1 MPRKQHHHDNRTR
14 RGKARQQQRPH
25 VSPFELIREDFQ
37 RMLYTMRLRTT
48 EEAAENILMQSCEGH
63 AQRGH
68 GAFAGRRFPNTE
80 LDDIVAALGRNQA
93 VVAEQR
99 QALIDEVCDWAD
111 HAMNGDAR
119 RTLVNDDGE
128 GLIGCGLLRHIEVN
142 PEDVLRG
149 LYLGGLR
156 DDSDVRLEVER
167 RTGIRIGGGRLYFVD
182 CEVMHAM
189 GLNGEELSQGAHAD
203 RIESFR
209 REGLIVDDPGPDKRG
224 DRIRYIYIRDRLG
237 GGASD
242 DAAII
247 AAGKLYNLSA
257 ARPDGPPSRPS
268 GLGTALGVFLADA
281 IDTLEKFV
289 VDYGDQ
295 DNELARHIEG
305 DYPKLAL
312 TREDVHRMIW
322 LCAVPPDHTERVPDS
337 SLRHLLEIDKVTDQN
352 ALESHLA
359 YVSGHSYSP
368 LLLGSEDVPNQEFYE
383 WFEGRAKE
391 CPI

>member
-1 MPRKQHHHDNRTR
+1 MPRKHHHDRRHHENRTR
-14 RGKARQQQRPH
+14 GGKARQHQRPH

-63 AQRGH
+63 AQMGH

-80 LDDIVAALGRNQA
+80 LDDIVTALGRNPD

-99 QALIDEVCDWAD
+99 QRLIDEVCDWAD
-111 HAMNGDAR
+111 HAMSGDAR

-128 GLIGCGLLRHIEVN
+128 GLIGCGLLRHIEVDA
-142 PEDVLRG
+142 EDALRG

-167 RTGIRIGGGRLYFVD
+167 RTGMRIGGGRLYFVD

-189 GLNGEELSQGAHAD
+189 GLNGEQLSQGAHAD

-257 ARPDGPPSRPS
+257 A
-268 GLGTALGVFLADA
+268 LGVFLADA

-305 DYPKLAL
+305 DYPKLGL
-312 TREDVHRMIW
+312 TRDDVHRMVW
-322 LCAVPPDHTERVPDS
+322 LCAVPPEDKDRVPDS
-337 SLRHLLEIDKVTDQN
+337 SLRHLLEIDKLTDQN

-383 WFEGRAKE
+383 WFEGRTKE
-391 CPI
+391 CPL

>member
-1 MPRKQHHHDNRTR
+1 MPHKHHKHHRHDRNDARAR
-14 RGKARQQQRPH
+14 RGRARQQQRPH

-63 AQRGH
+63 AQMGH

-80 LDDIVAALGRNQA
+80 LDDIVAALGRNPT

-99 QALIDEVCDWAD
+99 QRLIDELCDWAD

-128 GLIGCGLLRHIEVN
+128 GLIGCGLLRHIEVDA
-142 PEDVLRG
+142 EDVLRG

-167 RTGIRIGGGRLYFVD
+167 RTGMRIGGGRLYFVD
-182 CEVMHAM
+182 CEVMHEM
-189 GLNGEELSQGAHAD
+189 GLNGEDLSQGAHAD
-203 RIESFR
+203 QIESFR

-247 AAGKLYNLSA
+247 AAGKLYNLSV
-257 ARPDGPPSRPS
+257 
-268 GLGTALGVFLADA
+268 ALGVFLADA

-295 DNELARHIEG
+295 DNDLARHIEQG
-305 DYPKLAL
+305 FGKLGL
-312 TREDVHRMIW
+312 TREDVHRVIW

-337 SLRHLLEIDKVTDQN
+337 SLRHLLEIDKLTDQN

-368 LLLGSEDVPNQEFYE
+368 LLLGSEDVPNSEFYE

-391 CPI
+391 CPV